1 MKAVRH
7 FAKFAGGVTAA
18 ACLLGFPNLTGDASL
33 PRQITLLEVEESAPS
48 GSRGWSGL
56 FPIARRE
63 AGRRES
69 LGVSIN
75 RGARA
80 ARTARARAPLLAVA
94 IAGSKG
100 PSPASTTVSQAC
112 PPPPPAHDPSPTTL
126 TLTPLGY
133 VRKPDG
139 TVEAVLG
146 EGEQVQVLHEG
157 EIFADKY
164 KVLKISPSSV
174 EVVEVPAAGNGLPH
188 EVRRTRQAIQVAEA
202 QEGSAGRQALQSTK
216 GSTKTPLPPRGE
228 LPPPLSQ
235 PLGYVEKENG
245 EVVAV
250 IADGESIQ
258 LVTREPIMAGN
269 SKASQ
274 QLSAARANPR
284 ALDRLQANSQG
295 DVLPRQVLALNAL
308 PDTPTF
314 VAAQVRSDIFRRVSG
329 LVSPRVARPEPNAYV
344 PASLIAHLNGPGA
357 VIVPKLINSSPPV
370 RNASDQTTRIDTK
383 PVMLTAIGYVQR
395 PNGQV
400 EAILDHND
408 EVYVVHEGEVFADKF
423 KALRVSPFA
432 VIAEDLSP
440 QPPES
445 PGTPEL
451 AAMADEQP
459 SLGTANGSQRPPD
472 RLVKGLVA
480 SLREGRM
487 RGTDLPA
494 HREDAKQ
501 SRLAKRAPPKGLRG
515 SVARGS
521 PEPLTRVTASNPVR
535 SAPPTPA
542 VQLWKPLGYVQKP
555 NGEYEAVVANGDS
568 VYLVHKGEVFAERF
582 KVIDMSASVVE
593 VVEVSPDQLIPQVD
607 QESNWARTEQ
617 RGPLQNCIIT
627 RYPSLDGTEMA
638 QESPRMMGG
647 GGCMPQR
654 STELLDERRLGKRG
668 LNLSS
673 PMPDNGAAPR

>member
-33 PRQITLLEVEESAPS
+33 PGQITHLEVEESAPS
-48 GSRGWSGL
+48 ASRGLSGL

-63 AGRRES
+63 AERRES

-80 ARTARARAPLLAVA
+80 ARKARARAPLRAVA

-100 PSPASTTVSQAC
+100 PSTASTAVSPAVSS
-112 PPPPPAHDPSPTTL
+112 PPPAPAPALTSI

-139 TVEAVLG
+139 TAEAVLG
-146 EGEQVQVLHEG
+146 EGEHVQVLHEG

-164 KVLKISPSSV
+164 KVLKISPTSV
-174 EVVEVPAAGNGLPH
+174 EVVEVPATGNGLLH

-202 QEGSAGRQALQSTK
+202 QEGSAGRQALQSIK

-228 LPPPLSQ
+228 LPPPPSQ
-235 PLGYVEKENG
+235 PLGYVEKANG

-250 IADGESIQ
+250 IADGESVQ
-258 LVTREPIMAGN
+258 LVRREPITAGN

-274 QLSAARANPR
+274 QLSAARGNPP
-284 ALDRLQANSQG
+284 ASDRLQANSEEN
-295 DVLPRQVLALNAL
+295 VLPKQVVALSAL
-308 PDTPTF
+308 PETPTF
-314 VAAQVRSDIFRRVSG
+314 VAAQIRSDLLRRISG

-357 VIVPKLINSSPPV
+357 VIVPKLTNSSPPV
-370 RNASDQTTRIDTK
+370 RNASDQKTRIDTK
-383 PVMLTAIGYVQR
+383 PVTLTAIGYVQR

-400 EAILDHND
+400 EAILDHKD
-408 EVYVVHEGEVFADKF
+408 EVYVVHEGEVFADEF

-445 PGTPEL
+445 SGSPEL

-459 SLGTANGSQRPPD
+459 SLGTANGSQRPPG
-472 RLVKGLVA
+472 RSVNGLVA
-480 SLREGRM
+480 SSREGRIS
-487 RGTDLPA
+487 GTDLPA
-494 HREDAKQ
+494 HPEDAKQ
-501 SRLAKRAPPKGLRG
+501 SRLAKRAPSKDLRG

-521 PEPLTRVTASNPVR
+521 PEPLTRVAASNPVR

-555 NGEYEAVVANGDS
+555 NGEYEAVIANGDS

-582 KVIDMSASVVE
+582 KVIDMSASAVE
-593 VVEVSPDQLIPQVD
+593 VVEVSPDQLIPRVE

-617 RGPLQNCIIT
+617 LGPPQNCIIT

-638 QESPRMMGG
+638 QKSPRMMGG
-647 GGCMPQR
+647 GGCIPQR